1 MADTTRKKPIDAEDV
16 PAPAAAAVD
25 DKPAESANAAK
36 PARQTAKPAADAGE
50 DKPEENPTAD
60 PKTEASVEK
69 TESKADPSVN
79 KVAEPAPA
87 AQVAPEDEKKVATG
101 AADTGKADAS
111 VDAADAP
118 VAPAKDAPA
127 DVAPADEGES
137 LEQRLAEA
145 EARAAE
151 AERKL
156 AVAQVGFELG
166 LPAELATRLQGT
178 TEAEIK
184 KDAKALIDAINAF
197 KATQPAEDDEDE
209 QDDAEEDTPL
219 DRNGR
224 VPARSRKSNTDSDTM
239 DAIGARMF
247 RR

>member
-36 PARQTAKPAADAGE
+36 PARQDAKPAADAAPDE
-50 DKPEENPTAD
+50 PEENPTAD

-69 TESKADPSVN
+69 TEGKADPSVN
-79 KVAEPAPA
+79 KTAEPAPA
-87 AQVAPEDEKKVATG
+87 AAVAPEDEKKVSTG
-101 AADTGKADAS
+101 ASDA
-111 VDAADAP
+111 V
-118 VAPAKDAPA
+118 PA
-127 DVAPADEGES
+127 DVDASADTSAAGPES
-137 LEQRLAEA
+137 LEQRLVEA

-151 AERKL
+151 AERRL
-156 AVAQVGFELG
+156 AVAEVGFELG
-166 LPAELATRLQGT
+166 LPPELASRLQGT

-184 KDAKALIDAINAF
+184 KDAKALMDAIAKF
-197 KATQPAEDDEDE
+197 KAAQPADDAEDDPE
-209 QDDAEEDTPL
+209 DAEEEETPL

-224 VPARSRKSNTDSDTM
+224 VPARSRKSGTDSDTM

>member
-25 DKPAESANAAK
+25 DKPSASANAAK
-36 PARQTAKPAADAGE
+36 PAVQDAKPAADAGE

-69 TESKADPSVN
+69 TEGKADPSVN

-87 AQVAPEDEKKVATG
+87 AEVAPEDEKKVATG
-101 AADTGKADAS
+101 AGKAAAPAGDAS
-111 VDAADAP
+111 V
-118 VAPAKDAPA
+118 APAEDAPA

-197 KATQPAEDDEDE
+197 KATQPADDAEDE
-209 QDDAEEDTPL
+209 QDDAEEGTPL

-224 VPARSRKSNTDSDTM
+224 VPARSRKSSTDSDTM

>member
-25 DKPAESANAAK
+25 DKPSESANAAK
-36 PARQTAKPAADAGE
+36 PAVQDAKPAADAGE

-69 TESKADPSVN
+69 TESKAGPSVN
-79 KVAEPAPA
+79 KVDEPAPA
-87 AQVAPEDEKKVATG
+87 AEVAPEDEKKVATG
-101 AADTGKADAS
+101 ADKADAP
-111 VDAADAP
+111 VDGAP
-118 VAPAKDAPA
+118 VAPAEDAPA
-127 DVAPADEGES
+127 EVAPADEGES

-197 KATQPAEDDEDE
+197 KATQPADDAEDE
-209 QDDAEEDTPL
+209 QDDEEETPL

-224 VPARSRKSNTDSDTM
+224 VPARGRKSNTDSDTM

>member
-1 MADTTRKKPIDAEDV
+1 MADTTRKKIVDAEDV

-25 DKPAESANAAK
+25 DKPSESANAAK
-36 PARQTAKPAADAGE
+36 PARQTAAPAADAAE

-69 TESKADPSVN
+69 TEGKADASVN

-87 AQVAPEDEKKVATG
+87 AAVAPEDEKKVAAVG
-101 AADTGKADAS
+101 AESDS
-111 VDAADAP
+111 ADAP
-118 VAPAKDAPA
+118 VAPGKDAPVG
-127 DVAPADEGES
+127 VAPADEGES
-137 LEQRLAEA
+137 IEQRLAEA

-151 AERKL
+151 AERRL
-156 AVAQVGFELG
+156 AVAEVGFELG
-166 LPAELATRLQGT
+166 LPPELASRLQGT

-184 KDAKALIDAINAF
+184 KDAKALMDAIAKF
-197 KATQPAEDDEDE
+197 KAAQPAEDAEED
-209 QDDAEEDTPL
+209 QDDAEEAETPL

-224 VPARSRKSNTDSDTM
+224 VPSRSRKSGTDSDTM

>member
-25 DKPAESANAAK
+25 DKPSESANAAK
-36 PARQTAKPAADAGE
+36 PAQQTAKPAADAGE

-69 TESKADPSVN
+69 TEAKADPSVN

-87 AQVAPEDEKKVATG
+87 AEVAPEDEKKVVTG
-101 AADTGKADAS
+101 ADDTADA
-111 VDAADAP
+111 DQADAP

-197 KATQPAEDDEDE
+197 KAAQPADDAEGE
-209 QDDAEEDTPL
+209 QDDAEEEEETPL

>member
-1 MADTTRKKPIDAEDV
+1 MADTTRKKIVDAEDV

-25 DKPAESANAAK
+25 DKPSESANAAK
-36 PARQTAKPAADAGE
+36 PAVQDAKPAADAAE

-60 PKTEASVEK
+60 PKTEASLQK
-69 TESKADPSVN
+69 TEGKADASVN

-87 AQVAPEDEKKVATG
+87 AAVAPEDEKKVATG
-101 AADTGKADAS
+101 ASDEAPAGVDAS
-111 VDAADAP
+111 MAGP
-118 VAPAKDAPA
+118 
-127 DVAPADEGES
+127 ES
-137 LEQRLAEA
+137 LEQRLVEA

-151 AERKL
+151 AERRL
-156 AVAQVGFELG
+156 AVAEVGFELG
-166 LPAELATRLQGT
+166 LPPELASRLQGS

-184 KDAKALIDAINAF
+184 KDAKALMDAIAKF
-197 KATQPAEDDEDE
+197 KAAQPAEDAEDDQE
-209 QDDAEEDTPL
+209 DAEEAETPL

-224 VPARSRKSNTDSDTM
+224 VPSRSRKSNTDSDTM

>member
-25 DKPAESANAAK
+25 DKPSASANAAK
-36 PARQTAKPAADAGE
+36 PAVQSAKPAADAGE
-50 DKPEENPTAD
+50 DKPEENPTLD

-69 TESKADPSVN
+69 TEAKADPSVN
-79 KVAEPAPA
+79 KVDEPAPA
-87 AQVAPEDEKKVATG
+87 AGVAPEDEKKVATG
-101 AADTGKADAS
+101 AAEAAAPAD
-111 VDAADAP
+111 DADAP

-197 KATQPAEDDEDE
+197 KATQPADDAEDE

>member
-25 DKPAESANAAK
+25 DKPSESANAAK
-36 PARQTAKPAADAGE
+36 PAVQDAKPAADAAE
-50 DKPEENPTAD
+50 DQAEENPTAD

-69 TESKADPSVN
+69 TEGKADASVN

-87 AQVAPEDEKKVATG
+87 AAVAPEDEKKVATG
-101 AADTGKADAS
+101 ASDAAPADDVDAAADAS
-111 VDAADAP
+111 AS
-118 VAPAKDAPA
+118 
-127 DVAPADEGES
+127 GTES
-137 LEQRLAEA
+137 LEQRLVEA

-151 AERKL
+151 AERRL
-156 AVAQVGFELG
+156 AVAEVGFELG
-166 LPAELATRLQGT
+166 LPPELASRLQGT
-178 TEAEIK
+178 TAAEIK
-184 KDAKALIDAINAF
+184 KDAKALLDAIAKF
-197 KATQPAEDDEDE
+197 KAAQPAEDAEDD
-209 QDDAEEDTPL
+209 QGGAEEETPL

-224 VPARSRKSNTDSDTM
+224 VPARSRKSDTDSDTM

>member
-1 MADTTRKKPIDAEDV
+1 MADTTRKKTVDAEDV

-25 DKPAESANAAK
+25 DKPSASANAAK
-36 PARQTAKPAADAGE
+36 PARQTAKPAADAAE
-50 DKPEENPTAD
+50 DVPEENPTAD

-69 TESKADPSVN
+69 TEGKADPSVN

-101 AADTGKADAS
+101 AADADE
-111 VDAADAP
+111 ADAP

-197 KATQPAEDDEDE
+197 KATQPA
-209 QDDAEEDTPL
+209 DDAEDDQDDDEEETPL

-224 VPARSRKSNTDSDTM
+224 VPARGRKSNTDSDTM

>member
-1 MADTTRKKPIDAEDV
+1 VADTTRKKPIDAEDV
-16 PAPAAAAVD
+16 PAPAASAVD
-25 DKPAESANAAK
+25 DKPSESANAAK
-36 PARQTAKPAADAGE
+36 PARQTAAPAADAAE
-50 DKPEENPTAD
+50 EKPEENPTAD

-69 TESKADPSVN
+69 TEGKADSSVN
-79 KVAEPAPA
+79 KTAEPAPA
-87 AQVAPEDEKKVATG
+87 ADVAPEDEKKVATG
-101 AADTGKADAS
+101 AVGSDGADA
-111 VDAADAP
+111 DADADAG

-137 LEQRLAEA
+137 IEQRLAEA

-166 LPAELATRLQGT
+166 LPPELASRLQGT

-184 KDAKALIDAINAF
+184 KDANALMDAIAKF
-197 KATQPAEDDEDE
+197 KAAQPAEDD
-209 QDDAEEDTPL
+209 QDDAEEETPL

-224 VPARSRKSNTDSDTM
+224 VPSRPRKSNADSDTM

>member
-25 DKPAESANAAK
+25 DKPSASANAAK
-36 PARQTAKPAADAGE
+36 PAVQDAKPAADAGE

-69 TESKADPSVN
+69 TEGKADPSVN
-79 KVAEPAPA
+79 KVDEPAPA
-87 AQVAPEDEKKVATG
+87 AEVAPEDEKKVATG
-101 AADTGKADAS
+101 ADK
-111 VDAADAP
+111 ADAP
-118 VAPAKDAPA
+118 VDGVPAAPAVDAPA
-127 DVAPADEGES
+127 GVAPVDEGES

-197 KATQPAEDDEDE
+197 KAAQPADDAEDE
-209 QDDAEEDTPL
+209 QDDEEEETPL

>member
-1 MADTTRKKPIDAEDV
+1 MADTTRKKIVDAEDV

-25 DKPAESANAAK
+25 DRPSESANAAK
-36 PARQTAKPAADAGE
+36 PAVQDAKPAADAAE

-60 PKTEASVEK
+60 PKTEASLQK
-69 TESKADPSVN
+69 TEGKADASVN

-87 AQVAPEDEKKVATG
+87 AAVAPEDEKKVATG
-101 AADTGKADAS
+101 ASDA
-111 VDAADAP
+111 
-118 VAPAKDAPA
+118 APA
-127 DVAPADEGES
+127 DVAADASASGPES
-137 LEQRLAEA
+137 LEQRLVEA

-151 AERKL
+151 AERRL
-156 AVAQVGFELG
+156 AVAEVGFELG
-166 LPAELATRLQGT
+166 LPPELASRLQGT

-184 KDAKALIDAINAF
+184 KDAKALMDAIAKF
-197 KATQPAEDDEDE
+197 KAAQPAEDAEDDQE
-209 QDDAEEDTPL
+209 DAEEAETPL

-224 VPARSRKSNTDSDTM
+224 VPSRSRKSVSDSDTM

>member
-36 PARQTAKPAADAGE
+36 PARQTAKPAADAAPDE
-50 DKPEENPTAD
+50 PEENPTAD
-60 PKTEASVEK
+60 PKTEASVER

-79 KVAEPAPA
+79 KTAEPAPA
-87 AQVAPEDEKKVATG
+87 AAVAPEDEKKAVTG
-101 AADTGKADAS
+101 ASDAAPADVDAAADAS
-111 VDAADAP
+111 VSGP
-118 VAPAKDAPA
+118 
-127 DVAPADEGES
+127 ES
-137 LEQRLAEA
+137 LEQRLVEA

-151 AERKL
+151 AERRL
-156 AVAQVGFELG
+156 AVAEVGFELG
-166 LPAELATRLQGT
+166 LPPELASRLQGT

-184 KDAKALIDAINAF
+184 KDAKALMDAIAKF
-197 KATQPAEDDEDE
+197 KAAQPAEDAEDDQE
-209 QDDAEEDTPL
+209 DTEEDTPL

>member
-25 DKPAESANAAK
+25 DRPSESANAAR
-36 PARQTAKPAADAGE
+36 PAVQDAKPAADAAE

-69 TESKADPSVN
+69 TEAKADPSVN
-79 KVAEPAPA
+79 KTAEPAPA
-87 AQVAPEDEKKVATG
+87 AAVAPEDEKKAATG
-101 AADTGKADAS
+101 ASDSVLAGVDVAADAS
-111 VDAADAP
+111 ASGP
-118 VAPAKDAPA
+118 
-127 DVAPADEGES
+127 ES
-137 LEQRLAEA
+137 LEQRLVEA

-151 AERKL
+151 AERRL
-156 AVAQVGFELG
+156 AVAEVGFELG
-166 LPAELATRLQGT
+166 LPPELASRLQGT

-184 KDAKALIDAINAF
+184 KDAKALMDAIAKF
-197 KATQPAEDDEDE
+197 KAAQPAEDTEVAEDT
-209 QDDAEEDTPL
+209 EEDTPL

-224 VPARSRKSNTDSDTM
+224 VPARSRKSSTDSDTM

>member
-25 DKPAESANAAK
+25 DKPSESANAAK
-36 PARQTAKPAADAGE
+36 PAVQDAKPAADAGE

-79 KVAEPAPA
+79 KVDEPAPA
-87 AQVAPEDEKKVATG
+87 AEVAPEDEKKVATG
-101 AADTGKADAS
+101 ADKADAP
-111 VDAADAP
+111 VDGAP
-118 VAPAKDAPA
+118 VAPAEDAPA
-127 DVAPADEGES
+127 EVAPADEGES

-197 KATQPAEDDEDE
+197 KATQPADDAEDE
-209 QDDAEEDTPL
+209 QDDEEEETPL

-224 VPARSRKSNTDSDTM
+224 VPARGRKSNTDSDTM

>member
-25 DKPAESANAAK
+25 DKPSASANAAK
-36 PARQTAKPAADAGE
+36 PAVQDAKPAADAGE

-69 TESKADPSVN
+69 TEAKADPSVN
-79 KVAEPAPA
+79 KVDESAPA
-87 AQVAPEDEKKVATG
+87 AEVAPEDEKKVATG
-101 AADTGKADAS
+101 ADKADVPAGDAS
-111 VDAADAP
+111 V
-118 VAPAKDAPA
+118 APAEDAPA

-197 KATQPAEDDEDE
+197 KATQPADDAEDE

-224 VPARSRKSNTDSDTM
+224 VPARSRKSSADSDTM

>member
-1 MADTTRKKPIDAEDV
+1 MADTTRKKIVDAEDV

-25 DKPAESANAAK
+25 DRPSESANAAK
-36 PARQTAKPAADAGE
+36 PAAQDAKPAADAAE

-60 PKTEASVEK
+60 PKTEASLQK
-69 TESKADPSVN
+69 TEGKADASVN

-87 AQVAPEDEKKVATG
+87 AAVAPEDEKKVATG
-101 AADTGKADAS
+101 ASDA
-111 VDAADAP
+111 
-118 VAPAKDAPA
+118 APA
-127 DVAPADEGES
+127 DVAADASVSGPES
-137 LEQRLAEA
+137 LEQRLVEA

-151 AERKL
+151 AERRL
-156 AVAQVGFELG
+156 AVAEVGFELG
-166 LPAELATRLQGT
+166 LPPELASRLQGT

-184 KDAKALIDAINAF
+184 KDAKALMDAIAKF
-197 KATQPAEDDEDE
+197 KAAQPAEDAEDD

-224 VPARSRKSNTDSDTM
+224 VPSRSRKSVSDSDTM

>member
-25 DKPAESANAAK
+25 DKPSASANAAK
-36 PARQTAKPAADAGE
+36 PARQTAKPAADAAP
-50 DKPEENPTAD
+50 DMPEENPTAD

-69 TESKADPSVN
+69 TEAKADPSVN

-87 AQVAPEDEKKVATG
+87 AEVAPEDEKKVATG
-101 AADTGKADAS
+101 ASSAADA
-111 VDAADAP
+111 DQADAP
-118 VAPAKDAPA
+118 VAPAKDVPEDA
-127 DVAPADEGES
+127 APADEGES
-137 LEQRLAEA
+137 LEQRLVEA

-166 LPAELATRLQGT
+166 LPPELASRLQGT

-184 KDAKALIDAINAF
+184 KDAKALIDAIAKF
-197 KATQPAEDDEDE
+197 KATQPADDAEDD

-224 VPARSRKSNTDSDTM
+224 VPARGRKSNTDSATM

>member
-1 MADTTRKKPIDAEDV
+1 MADTTRKKTVDAEGV

-25 DKPAESANAAK
+25 DRPSESANAAK
-36 PARQTAKPAADAGE
+36 PAVQDAKPAADAAE

-60 PKTEASVEK
+60 PKTEASLQK
-69 TESKADPSVN
+69 TEGKADASVN

-87 AQVAPEDEKKVATG
+87 AAVAPEDEKKVATG
-101 AADTGKADAS
+101 ASDA
-111 VDAADAP
+111 
-118 VAPAKDAPA
+118 APA
-127 DVAPADEGES
+127 DVAADASASGPES
-137 LEQRLAEA
+137 LEQRLVEA

-151 AERKL
+151 AERRL
-156 AVAQVGFELG
+156 AVAEVGFELG
-166 LPAELATRLQGT
+166 LPPELASRLQGT

-184 KDAKALIDAINAF
+184 KDAKALMDAIAKF
-197 KATQPAEDDEDE
+197 KAAQPAEDAEDDQE
-209 QDDAEEDTPL
+209 DAEEAETPL

-224 VPARSRKSNTDSDTM
+224 VPSRSRKSVSDSDTM

>member
-1 MADTTRKKPIDAEDV
+1 MADTTRKKTVDAEDV

-25 DKPAESANAAK
+25 DKPSRSANAAK
-36 PARQTAKPAADAGE
+36 PAVQDAKPAADAAP
-50 DKPEENPTAD
+50 DAAEENPTAD

-69 TESKADPSVN
+69 TEGKADPSVN
-79 KVAEPAPA
+79 KTAEPAPA
-87 AQVAPEDEKKVATG
+87 AEVAPEDEKKVATG
-101 AADTGKADAS
+101 VSDADA
-111 VDAADAP
+111 VDTA
-118 VAPAKDAPA
+118 VAPAKYDPA
-127 DVAPADEGES
+127 AVAPADEGES

-151 AERKL
+151 AERRL

-166 LPAELATRLQGT
+166 LPPELASRLQGT

-197 KATQPAEDDEDE
+197 KSAQPADDAEDD

-224 VPARSRKSNTDSDTM
+224 VPARSRKSNADSDTM

>member
-25 DKPAESANAAK
+25 DKPSASANAAK
-36 PARQTAKPAADAGE
+36 PAVQDAKPAADAAE

-60 PKTEASVEK
+60 PKTEASIEK
-69 TESKADPSVN
+69 TEGKADPSVN
-79 KVAEPAPA
+79 KTAEPAPA
-87 AQVAPEDEKKVATG
+87 AAVAPEDEKKAATG
-101 AADTGKADAS
+101 ATGSDPAADDVAVADAS
-111 VDAADAP
+111 AAGP
-118 VAPAKDAPA
+118 
-127 DVAPADEGES
+127 ES
-137 LEQRLAEA
+137 LEQRLVEA

-151 AERKL
+151 AERRL
-156 AVAQVGFELG
+156 AVAEVGFELG
-166 LPAELATRLQGT
+166 LPPELASRLQGT

-184 KDAKALIDAINAF
+184 KDAKALMDAIAKF
-197 KATQPAEDDEDE
+197 KAAQPADDVEDDQED
-209 QDDAEEDTPL
+209 AGEDTPL

>member
-1 MADTTRKKPIDAEDV
+1 MADTTRKKPIGAGDV
-16 PAPAAAAVD
+16 PAPAAAVD
-25 DKPAESANAAK
+25 DKPSASANAAK
-36 PARQTAKPAADAGE
+36 PAVQDAKPAADAAE

-69 TESKADPSVN
+69 TEAKADPSVN
-79 KVAEPAPA
+79 RTAEPAPA
-87 AQVAPEDEKKVATG
+87 AAVAPEDEKKVVTG
-101 AADTGKADAS
+101 ASGS
-111 VDAADAP
+111 
-118 VAPAKDAPA
+118 APA
-127 DVAPADEGES
+127 DVDGAADASASGPES
-137 LEQRLAEA
+137 LEQRLVEA

-151 AERKL
+151 AERRL

-166 LPAELATRLQGT
+166 LPPELASRLQGT

-184 KDAKALIDAINAF
+184 KDAKALIDAVNAF
-197 KATQPAEDDEDE
+197 KAAQPAEDAEDDQE
-209 QDDAEEDTPL
+209 DAEEDTPL

-224 VPARSRKSNTDSDTM
+224 VPARGRKSSTDSDTM

>member
-1 MADTTRKKPIDAEDV
+1 MADTTRKKTVDAEDV

-25 DKPAESANAAK
+25 DKPSESANAAK
-36 PARQTAKPAADAGE
+36 PARQTAKPAADAAE
-50 DKPEENPTAD
+50 DVPEENPTAD

-69 TESKADPSVN
+69 TEAKVDPSVN

-101 AADTGKADAS
+101 AADADE
-111 VDAADAP
+111 ADAP

-197 KATQPAEDDEDE
+197 KATQPA
-209 QDDAEEDTPL
+209 DDAEDDQDDDEEETPL

-224 VPARSRKSNTDSDTM
+224 VPARSRKSNADSDTM

>member
-1 MADTTRKKPIDAEDV
+1 MADTTRKKTVDAEDV

-25 DKPAESANAAK
+25 DKPSESANAAK
-36 PARQTAKPAADAGE
+36 PAVQDATPAAAAAE

-69 TESKADPSVN
+69 TEGKAAPSVN
-79 KVAEPAPA
+79 KTAEPAPA
-87 AQVAPEDEKKVATG
+87 AEVAPEDEKKVATG
-101 AADTGKADAS
+101 AVGS
-111 VDAADAP
+111 GAADAP
-118 VAPAKDAPA
+118 AAPAKDAPA

-137 LEQRLAEA
+137 IEQRLAEA

-184 KDAKALIDAINAF
+184 KDAKALVDAINAF
-197 KATQPAEDDEDE
+197 KAAHPADDVEDDA
-209 QDDAEEDTPL
+209 DDAEEETPL

-224 VPARSRKSNTDSDTM
+224 IPARSRKSNTDSDTM

>member
-25 DKPAESANAAK
+25 DKPSESANAAK
-36 PARQTAKPAADAGE
+36 PAVQTAKPAAAAGE

-69 TESKADPSVN
+69 TEGKADPSVN

-87 AQVAPEDEKKVATG
+87 AEVAPEDEKKVATG
-101 AADTGKADAS
+101 ADKAPAPAD
-111 VDAADAP
+111 DAP

-197 KATQPAEDDEDE
+197 KAAQPAEDAEDE
-209 QDDAEEDTPL
+209 QDDSEEEETPL

-224 VPARSRKSNTDSDTM
+224 VPARGRKSNTDSDTM

>member
-36 PARQTAKPAADAGE
+36 PAVQDAKPAADAAE

-69 TESKADPSVN
+69 TESKAGASVN
-79 KVAEPAPA
+79 KTAEPAPA
-87 AQVAPEDEKKVATG
+87 AAVAPEDEKKAETG
-101 AADTGKADAS
+101 ASDA
-111 VDAADAP
+111 
-118 VAPAKDAPA
+118 APA
-127 DVAPADEGES
+127 DIDAAAGASVAGTES
-137 LEQRLAEA
+137 LEQRLVEA

-151 AERKL
+151 AERRL
-156 AVAQVGFELG
+156 AVAEVGFELG
-166 LPAELATRLQGT
+166 LPPELASRLQGT

-184 KDAKALIDAINAF
+184 KDAKALMDAIAKF
-197 KATQPAEDDEDE
+197 KAAQPVE
-209 QDDAEEDTPL
+209 DAEEDQEDAEEETPL

>member
-1 MADTTRKKPIDAEDV
+1 MADTTRNKPIDAEDV

-36 PARQTAKPAADAGE
+36 PARQTAKPAADAAP
-50 DKPEENPTAD
+50 DAAEENPTAD

-69 TESKADPSVN
+69 TEAKADPSVN
-79 KVAEPAPA
+79 KTAEPAPA
-87 AQVAPEDEKKVATG
+87 AEVAPEDEKKVVTG
-101 AADTGKADAS
+101 ADAS
-111 VDAADAP
+111 V
-118 VAPAKDAPA
+118 APAQDDPA
-127 DVAPADEGES
+127 AVAPADEGES
-137 LEQRLAEA
+137 IEQRLAEA

-166 LPAELATRLQGT
+166 LPPELASRLQGT

-184 KDAKALIDAINAF
+184 KDAKALIDAVNAF
-197 KATQPAEDDEDE
+197 KAAQPAEDAEDDQE
-209 QDDAEEDTPL
+209 DTEEAETPL